1 MKLLKD
7 SLSNG
12 PHLVSPQYAQKVIGT
27 HILKDIRK
35 NFASGLFEDPVYV
48 DTLTEPKMLRNIIV
62 IAYCAKLDFST
73 IFCFKLQPRDGLV
86 CGPYSSGKGSLQKK

>member
-27 HILKDIRK
+27 HILKDTSN
-35 NFASGLFEDPVYV
+35 NFASGLLEDPVLALLA
-48 DTLTEPKMLRNIIV
+48 LTGAQVVTMSVCLLRLIQIILR
-62 IAYCAKLDFST
+62 AF
-73 IFCFKLQPRDGLV
+73 
-86 CGPYSSGKGSLQKK
+86 

>member
-27 HILKDIRK
+27 HILKDISN
-35 NFASGLFEDPVYV
+35 NFASGLLEDPVYFRIV
-48 DTLTEPKMLRNIIV
+48 KSEPTIPTDILTNRPAEAI
-62 IAYCAKLDFST
+62 
-73 IFCFKLQPRDGLV
+73 
-86 CGPYSSGKGSLQKK
+86 